1 MYQTISNLD
10 LINNINTY
18 NEKILLENLEH
29 LSIKT
34 ILQTQKLSAKF
45 CAEHVYCIDNINDG
59 DKDSYLFDIH
69 HIMYYQQHLNYNTLV
84 KYIMQEK
91 NSNYTK

>member
-1 MYQTISNLD
+1 MSQTISNLD
-10 LINNINTY
+10 LINNKNRY
-18 NEKILLENLEH
+18 NEQILLENLDH

-45 CAEHVYCIDNINDG
+45 CADHVYCMDNINDG
-59 DKDSYLFDIH
+59 DEDSYLFDIN